1 MCISERCRH
10 VRHNGARGGAFGAAR
25 DHVGMEWRRPAP
37 GEGRSAKYDSE
48 ISQQTDKQ
56 KMYHGARTDDAGTD
70 DLTEPK
76 IPPEPFDRVEP
87 EGFLYL
93 CQPVADVRERALFQ
107 TGYLRL

>member
-1 MCISERCRH
+1 
-10 VRHNGARGGAFGAAR
+10 
-25 DHVGMEWRRPAP
+25 
-37 GEGRSAKYDSE
+37 
-48 ISQQTDKQ
+48 
-56 KMYHGARTDDAGTD
+56 MYHGARTDDAGTD